1 MVENWHDIS
10 IFLAVAR
17 GGSTNAAAKT
27 MGVNPTTVSRRIA
40 SLERDLGLVLFERD
54 TQGYRITTDGQA
66 LLAEAEQVELKM
78 LVLNK
83 KAAALV
89 RAGTGTLRVTAPES
103 VFDPIVNEIIADF
116 RKIHP
121 NLRFE
126 YLSGDDKLDLEA
138 GEADIAFRGT
148 EELEGDNLIC
158 RRLHHHK
165 WSVFAS
171 PTWKR
176 MPRGPEELRDYPVA
190 VYTGPMH
197 NLKPHGWYLEHVD
210 EANIVAECN
219 SLANMA
225 VVVQQGAALG
235 LLSYD
240 YAQRET
246 KCVPCFPATQDTVS
260 GFWLVTCQRAYRRSI
275 TREFM
280 EFSALR
286 YNARLEEIQGPQ
298 PSV

>member
-17 GGSTNAAAKT
+17 GGSTNAAAKA
-27 MGVNPTTVSRRIA
+27 MRVNPTTVSRRIA

-54 TQGYRITTDGQA
+54 TQGYRLTTDGQA
-66 LLAEAEQVELKM
+66 LLTEAEQVELKM

-89 RAGTGTLRVTAPES
+89 RAGSGTLRITAPES
-103 VFDPIVNEIIADF
+103 VFEALLTDIIADF

-126 YLSGDDKLDLEA
+126 YLSGDEKLDLEA
-138 GEADIAFRGT
+138 GDADIAFRGA
-148 EELEGDNLIC
+148 EVLEGDDLIC
-158 RRLHHHK
+158 RRLDHHK

-171 PTWKR
+171 REWTR
-176 MPRGPEELRDYPVA
+176 MPKSPEELRDYPVA

-197 NLKPHGWYLEHVD
+197 NLKPHGWYLKHVD

-246 KCVPCFPATQDTVS
+246 RCVPCFPASSETLS

-280 EFSALR
+280 EFAAPR
-286 YNARLEEIQGPQ
+286 YNARLDEIQGPQ
-298 PSV
+298 PSI

>member
-17 GGSTNAAAKT
+17 GGSTNSAAKA

-40 SLERDLGLVLFERD
+40 SLERDLSLVLFERD
-54 TQGYRITTDGQA
+54 TQGHHLTTDGQA

-89 RAGTGTLRVTAPES
+89 RSGSGTLRLTAPES
-103 VFDPIVNEIIADF
+103 VFEPILNEIIADF

-121 NLRFE
+121 NLRFD
-126 YLSGDDKLDLEA
+126 YLSGDENLDLEA
-138 GEADIAFRGT
+138 GDADIAFRGA

-158 RRLHHHK
+158 RRLDHHK

-171 PTWKR
+171 PTWKSV
-176 MPRGPEELRDYPVA
+176 PKSPEELRDYPVA
-190 VYTGPMH
+190 VFTGRMR
-197 NLKPHGWYLEHVD
+197 NLKPHDWYLEHVD

-219 SLANMA
+219 TLANMA
-225 VVVQQGAALG
+225 MVVQQGAALG

-246 KCVPCFPATQDTVS
+246 KCVPCFPASLDTVS

-280 EFSALR
+280 EFAAPR
-286 YNARLEEIQGPQ
+286 YNARLEEIQGPL
-298 PSV
+298 PSI